1 MVATNRR
8 NPAHFT
14 IHPALRPAA
23 QVGRRSGTGGSVLA
37 ETIRVET
44 TMQAADA
51 ARHVL
56 VVDDSRAQRH
66 MVSIQLKR
74 WGYRVSECDSGLAA
88 LDLCRAGDFD
98 IIISDWMMPG
108 MTGLEFCREFR
119 ALGRESYGYFILLT
133 SKSESAEVADGL
145 EAGADDFLT
154 KPVASN
160 ELRARLRAGERML
173 AMQAEVLAKNK
184 VIVATLVELQKLY
197 DSLDRDLIEAR
208 KLQQTLVRDRV
219 RDYGF
224 ARVSLM
230 LRNSGRVGG
239 DLVGSF
245 RVDGDRFVAYSID
258 VSGHGVASAMM
269 TARLAGFLTGSSPE
283 QNLAFHKGP
292 DGTQDLLPPETIVAR
307 FNRLM
312 LDEIQAEQYFTIAL
326 AVIDRARGCL
336 SLVQAGHPHPILIRS
351 DGRMEQLG
359 QGGLPVGLVPDATFD
374 RHDIAIA
381 PGDRLV
387 LFSDGFTECPLP
399 SGTDFGE
406 DGLATSLRKSAH
418 LNGSDLLE
426 ALVWDLAQQA
436 GTDSFPDDVSGVVI
450 DLLAQDAC
458 QHPPV
463 PGITQHDQRPVDG

>member
-1 MVATNRR
+1 
-8 NPAHFT
+8 
-14 IHPALRPAA
+14 
-23 QVGRRSGTGGSVLA
+23 
-37 ETIRVET
+37 
-44 TMQAADA
+44 MQAGDSP
-51 ARHVL
+51 RHVL

-66 MVSIQLKR
+66 VVSMQLHR
-74 WGYRVSECDSGLAA
+74 WGYRVSECDSGQAA
-88 LDLCRAGDFD
+88 LDLCRTQDFD

-108 MTGLEFCREFR
+108 MTGLDFCREFR
-119 ALGRESYGYFILLT
+119 ALGRESYGYFVLLT
-133 SKSESAEVADGL
+133 SKSEKTEIADGL

-219 RDYGF
+219 RDYGW
-224 ARVSLM
+224 ATVSLL

-245 RVDGDRFVAYSID
+245 AVDADRFVVYSID

-269 TARLAGFLTGSSPE
+269 TARLAGFLTGSSPD
-283 QNLAFHKGP
+283 QNLAFGKGP
-292 DGTQDLLPPETIVAR
+292 DGSHHLLPPEAVVER

-312 LDEIQAEQYFTIAL
+312 LDEIQAEQYFTIAF
-326 AVIDRARGCL
+326 AVIDRARGIL
-336 SLVQAGHPHPILIRS
+336 SLVQAGHPHPVLVRA
-351 DGRMEQLG
+351 DGTMTQIG
-359 QGGLPVGLVPDATFD
+359 QGGLPVGLIADAAFD
-374 RHDIAIA
+374 RHDIAFG

-399 SGTDFGE
+399 SGDDFGE
-406 DGLATSLRKSAH
+406 DGLASSLRKSAH
-418 LNGSDLLE
+418 LSGSDLLE
-426 ALVWDLAQQA
+426 AMVWDLSQRAE
-436 GTDSFPDDVSGVVI
+436 TDSFPDDVSGLVV
-450 DLLAQDAC
+450 DLLPQEAR

-463 PGITQHDQRPVDG
+463 PGIAEEGQRLVGGQPDG